1 VNMFKKLI
9 QYWQGGIMKTILR
22 TPFFLILFTIFSISF
37 SVSSATGQTLPVV
50 GGSYMQ
56 QIEIM
61 NKLFE
66 EGVEKLRS
74 GSPREVYESL
84 WMESQIK
91 KENAIVGE
99 LTRLLGTKL
108 SAGVKNFSRD
118 VDKSLSL
125 NQRLTQWQM
134 ALDEQKKLLGLQL
147 REPFPVSPLKIFD
160 VPSPG
165 NPVPPVINGSYM
177 QQMAEIEAI
186 SKEIDDL
193 FRAGKR
199 DEGQKKLMERNIK
212 KENAII
218 GEMIRLYGNNLSTE
232 LKNFA
237 LNIDASFT
245 AFQREAEFSMLVWKE
260 RKRLGEPPVSP
271 PGVTPPDGPP
281 SDDPV
286 EAAKKAKELAEQ
298 NVTTATTDLDEAKAA
313 RLAAEQKLADAKTAL
328 EKAEQDLEKA
338 IADKDAELQVAEKA
352 VEDARQI
359 LADAKSAWVTA
370 KNEVM
375 ELENK
380 LNTVKNTYKEAE
392 KTTRGAERALFV
404 AENNVRRLK
413 GQSELPVVGG
423 SYMEQPGLPVVGGSY
438 MGQSG
443 LPVVGGSYQGPPQ

>member
-1 VNMFKKLI
+1 MSMIFNTD
-9 QYWQGGIMKTILR
+9 WQGGFMQTILR
-22 TPFFLILFTIFSISF
+22 TPFFLILFTIFSVSF
-37 SVSSATGQTLPVV
+37 SVSSATGQALGQTFMTYQPPDIACERAGAWAPVD
-50 GGSYMQ
+50 
-56 QIEIM
+56 
-61 NKLFE
+61 NK
-66 EGVEKLRS
+66 G
-74 GSPREVYESL
+74 
-84 WMESQIK
+84 
-91 KENAIVGE
+91 NAIKQGNPPRVNWGVFTCEVAGPGPGE
-99 LTRLLGTKL
+99 
-108 SAGVKNFSRD
+108 AGKFN
-118 VDKSLSL
+118 
-125 NQRLTQWQM
+125 
-134 ALDEQKKLLGLQL
+134 G
-147 REPFPVSPLKIFD
+147 VSERPDASYRYVFAN
-160 VPSPG
+160 PG
-165 NPVPPVINGSYM
+165 NPDTGNVVGLPGDGDASYNFETGVWTTTAGQFKDGVSIGGSSGITPPTPTPGVPPVINGAYQGQPGLPVVSGSY
-177 QQMAEIEAI
+177 Q
-186 SKEIDDL
+186 
-193 FRAGKR
+193 
-199 DEGQKKLMERNIK
+199 GQPI
-212 KENAII
+212 
-218 GEMIRLYGNNLSTE
+218 
-232 LKNFA
+232 
-237 LNIDASFT
+237 
-245 AFQREAEFSMLVWKE
+245 
-260 RKRLGEPPVSP
+260 
-271 PGVTPPDGPP
+271 PP
-281 SDDPV
+281 SDNPL
-286 EAAKKAKELAEQ
+286 EAAIQAKELAEQ

>member
-1 VNMFKKLI
+1 MFKKLI

-22 TPFFLILFTIFSISF
+22 TPFFLILFTIFSVSF

-50 GGSYMQ
+50 DGSYQVMVKEYSGLRVQFEQ
-56 QIEIM
+56 Q
-61 NKLFE
+61 
-66 EGVEKLRS
+66 
-74 GSPREVYESL
+74 
-84 WMESQIK
+84 SQIG
-91 KENAIVGE
+91 NQVMIDQIV
-99 LTRLLGTKL
+99 K
-108 SAGVKNFSRD
+108 
-118 VDKSLSL
+118 
-125 NQRLTQWQM
+125 QM
-134 ALDEQKKLLGLQL
+134 A
-147 REPFPVSPLKIFD
+147 PLKLEIEKFLQEQSSGGTT
-160 VPSPG
+160 PPPG
-165 NPVPPVINGSYM
+165 NTTPGIPPVINGSYM
-177 QQMAEIEAI
+177 QQMAEIEAM
-186 SKEIDDL
+186 SKEIGDL
-193 FRAGKR
+193 FRAGKP
-199 DEGQKKLMERNIK
+199 DEGQKKEMEQQIK
-212 KENAII
+212 KENAIV

-237 LNIDASFT
+237 LNIDASFK
-245 AFQREAEFSMLVWKE
+245 AYQRQAELSRLVIEE
-260 RKRLGEPPVSP
+260 RNRLGEPSVGP

-281 SDDPV
+281 SNDPV

-298 NVTTATTDLDEAKAA
+298 NVNTATTELDEAKAA

-352 VEDARQI
+352 VEDAKQI

-370 KNEVM
+370 KNELM

-423 SYMEQPGLPVVGGSY
+423 SYMGQPGLPVVGGSY
-438 MGQSG
+438 MGQPG